1 LRTKYSKKKTSAPNI
16 SAEENQAQYRL
27 SDSVYVSFK
36 TFLFPF
42 TTFLSFTFSTPVFS
56 MSVYNNP
63 SAQTHPDGVSP
74 IIAPVSPQSTG
85 LAASN
90 PSIISPQITGVT
102 TNAAPAY
109 TSTAPALDHPQVHQ
123 QQPHPQTETHAYPE
137 TNPEAQ
143 AYQGIEV
150 VSPSYNMDPN
160 ANPNGN
166 PNQNQNQ
173 NPNPNPN
180 GYYDESKSTHPPP
193 QYAQG
198 AVPQQQQGRNQ
209 YATALPLRALQSG
222 PTPVDCPV
230 CGVREVTAVEYVS
243 GSTTQYVDLFSDMFR
258 F

>member
-1 LRTKYSKKKTSAPNI
+1 
-16 SAEENQAQYRL
+16 
-27 SDSVYVSFK
+27 
-36 TFLFPF
+36 
-42 TTFLSFTFSTPVFS
+42 

-63 SAQTHPDGVSP
+63 SSAPVHPDGVSP

-109 TSTAPALDHPQVHQ
+109 TPTAPALQHPEVHQ
-123 QQPHPQTETHAYPE
+123 QQPQTETHAYPE
-137 TNPEAQ
+137 SKPEAQ

-150 VSPSYNMDPN
+150 VAPNYNMNPN

-166 PNQNQNQ
+166 PDQNQ
-173 NPNPNPN
+173 NPN
-180 GYYDESKSTHPPP
+180 GYYDESKNTHPPP
-193 QYAQG
+193 QQGQYPQG
-198 AVPQQQQGRNQ
+198 AVPPQQQGRNQ
-209 YATALPLRALQSG
+209 YASAMPLRSLQSG

-243 GSTTQYVDLFSDMFR
+243 GSTTHLSALLCCIVTCLGCIPYMVSAFKDVEQKCGHCGTLLAVWHRSGRTEVMVAGAH
-258 F
+258 